1 MNVYIENILNCSARR
16 LFEEVQKTENFFYV
30 TRPLVRFV
38 PRDCTVGTVWKDGA
52 YLMNMYFLGFLP
64 LGSQYIDIQL
74 DKANMSVHDR
84 GHSKLIPKWH
94 HLIRIQEAGETQAL
108 YSDCIDIDAGPLT
121 LPVVLFARCFF
132 YYRQY
137 RWKKL
142 VNRGFGTDVVF

>member
-1 MNVYIENILNCSARR
+1 MNVYIQSIFNCSAQR

-30 TRPLVRFV
+30 TNPLVRFV
-38 PRDCTVGTVWKDGA
+38 PRDCTVDAVWKERQ
-52 YLMNMYFLGFLP
+52 YVMNMYFLGFLP
-64 LGSQYIDIQL
+64 LGSQYIHIQL
-74 DKANMSVHDR
+74 DKANMSVLDR
-84 GHSKLIPKWH
+84 GHSKPVPKWH

-108 YSDCIDIDAGPLT
+108 YSDCIDIEAGLLT

-142 VNRGFGTDVVF
+142 VKKMRKG

>member
-1 MNVYIENILNCSARR
+1 MNVYIQSIFNCSAQR

-30 TRPLVRFV
+30 TTPLVRFV
-38 PRDCTVGTVWKDGA
+38 PRDCTVGAVWEEGQ
-52 YLMNMYFLGFLP
+52 YVMNMYFLGFLP
-64 LGSQYIDIQL
+64 LGSQYIHIQL
-74 DKANMSVHDR
+74 DKANMSVLDR
-84 GHSKLIPKWH
+84 GHSKPVPKWH

-108 YSDCIDIDAGPLT
+108 YSDCIDIEAGLLT

-142 VNRGFGTDVVF
+142 VKKMRKG